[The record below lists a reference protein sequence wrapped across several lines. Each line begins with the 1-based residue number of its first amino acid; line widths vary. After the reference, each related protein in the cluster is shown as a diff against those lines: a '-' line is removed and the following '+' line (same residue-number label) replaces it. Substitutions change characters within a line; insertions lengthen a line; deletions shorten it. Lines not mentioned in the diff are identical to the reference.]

1 MIIDENND
9 IYMAVDMDMNIYM
22 DMNMGIDTDTGTGTD
37 TDTDTEWQT
46 KKDDVKT
53 VRVLYRDVHN
63 C

>member
-22 DMNMGIDTDTGTGTD
+22 DMNMGIDTDTGT
-37 TDTDTEWQT
+37 DTEWQT